1 MLFWHD
7 YLPGKKRIHGGG
19 GIAMKDFA
27 DLVISK
33 LKKLSIEADEINNI
47 AT

>member
-1 MLFWHD
+1 MLFWHG
-7 YLPGKKRIHGGG
+7 YLPGKKRIQGG